1 MAAEEFE
8 IYKLG
13 DWQLQSGGIL
23 LDAKLAYKTFGD
35 PKSPAI
41 VYPTWF
47 SGGLH
52 SFDGSVRAFYVLI
65 VILFEQYLIN
75 KQR

>member
-23 LDAKLAYKTFGD
+23 PDAKLAYKTFGNS
-35 PKSPAI
+35 KSPAI

-47 SGGLH
+47 SGGLCLNC
-52 SFDGSVRAFYVLI
+52 GLIRAPFFPFV
-65 VILFEQYLIN
+65 VLFEP
-75 KQR
+75 RSDE